1 MIDVT
6 TGTGSRG
13 FRTPAGEDGATMLV
27 GVNGTSLVEDG
38 FGGSTFERY
47 RPSPEAETHHS
58 YK

>member
-1 MIDVT
+1 M
-6 TGTGSRG
+6 GSRG